1 MKKLM
6 IAAAAVLAGVAVQAA
21 TFNWSS
27 NDAKIYTVDTGA
39 KELVAGQ
46 WVAPDKSG
54 NANTIAN
61 YNPVGYTLYIY
72 ADEAMTSLIGKTD
85 GTGKLT
91 KTTGGGIGNTGKIS
105 LNDIIIT
112 GTFPSAESG
121 DKIYAY
127 AELTYAADGLTWTK
141 TGTASTAMSSA
152 GNTALAMTFATNWT
166 AEAVPEPTSGL
177 LLLLGVA
184 GLALRRRRA

>member
-1 MKKLM
+1 M

-21 TFNWSS
+21 TFDWSS
-27 NDAKIYTVDTGA
+27 NDAKVYTVNTAA

-54 NANTIAN
+54 SANTIAAF
-61 YNPVGYTLYIY
+61 NPVGYTLYIY

-105 LNDIIIT
+105 LTDIAIT
-112 GTFPSAESG
+112 GIFPTPESG
-121 DKIYAY
+121 DKVYAY
-127 AELTYAADGLTWTK
+127 AELTYTADGLTWTK
-141 TGTASTAMSSA
+141 TGTAQNVMNGA
-152 GNTALAMTFATNWT
+152 GNTSLAMTFASNWT
-166 AEAVPEPTSGL
+166 AAAVPEPTSGL

>member
-6 IAAAAVLAGVAVQAA
+6 VAAAAVLAGVAVQAA

-27 NDAKIYTVDTGA
+27 GTAKIQTVDTANKTQVGD
-39 KELVAGQ
+39 Q

-54 NANTIAN
+54 SANTIAN
-61 YNPVGYTLYIY
+61 YNPVDYVLSVY
-72 ADEAMTSLIGKTD
+72 ADEAMTELIGKTS
-85 GTGKLT
+85 GTLT
-91 KTTGGGIGNTGKIS
+91 KTTGGGIGTTGKIS
-105 LNDIIIT
+105 LNDIAIT

-121 DKIYAY
+121 DKVYAK
-127 AELTYAADGLTWTK
+127 AELTYDAAGLTWTK
-141 TGTASTAMSSA
+141 TGTASTAMNGA
-152 GNTALAMTFATNWT
+152 GNTLLSMTFATNWT